1 MEAKNKFSG
10 ATMPGYHQI
19 RQYVFGL
26 LSAADST
33 DAMVPLTTER
43 ELCEIFNVSRGT
55 VRRALQMLTD
65 EGLLV
70 RRPHYGTF
78 ISPDA
83 VRSNTHGQVI
93 GVVAGDG
100 EMTYMDGLT
109 QQMIC
114 GVFNRMTEH
123 GYFFRLINFF
133 GNAEKTLKAELSGK
147 LAGIVWL
154 WMPEHL
160 RHLQEHLSDI
170 DFPYVLNMPM
180 CDIHRGDVVTLDF
193 VDYGYALTKKLL
205 EHNYRDILFV
215 DQNARNNIQQKIIG
229 IQKAFA
235 EFGINWKPEEYVH
248 ASHGEA
254 IRRIRQ
260 ILSEKHYHVINC
272 NGPALSLQSEFP
284 DTIFISTETEG
295 KTIHIN
301 PSGVQPVIPAVATGE
316 AAMEILHRK
325 LTRQSTQEE
334 HIKLKMKFEEAPK

>member
-26 LSAADST
+26 LSAADSSE
-33 DAMVPLTTER
+33 AMVPLTTER

-55 VRRALQMLTD
+55 VRKALQMLTD

-93 GVVAGDG
+93 GVIAGDG

-123 GYFFRLINFF
+123 NYFFRHINFF

-147 LAGIVWL
+147 LAGVVWL
-154 WMPEHL
+154 WLPEHL
-160 RHLQEHLSDI
+160 RHLQEHLSEI
-170 DFPYVLNMPM
+170 NFPYVLNMPM
-180 CDIHRGDVVTLDF
+180 CDVKCGDVVKFDF
-193 VDYGYALTKKLL
+193 VDYGYTLTKKLL
-205 EHNYRDILFV
+205 ERNYRDILFV
-215 DQNARNNIQQKIIG
+215 DQNSSGNVQQKKIG

-235 EFGINWKPEEYVH
+235 ESGINWNPEEFIH

-254 IRRIRQ
+254 IRQIRQ
-260 ILSEKHYHVINC
+260 ILSQKHYQVINC
-272 NGPALSLQSEFP
+272 NGPALSLQNEFP
-284 DTIFISTETEG
+284 DTIFVTTETEG
-295 KTIHIN
+295 KTIIIN
-301 PSGVQPVIPAVATGE
+301 KTGVQPVYPAAATGE
-316 AAMEILHRK
+316 AAMDILHRK
-325 LTRQSTQEE
+325 LTRQSTQTE
-334 HIKLKMKFEEAPK
+334 HIKLNMKFEEKP